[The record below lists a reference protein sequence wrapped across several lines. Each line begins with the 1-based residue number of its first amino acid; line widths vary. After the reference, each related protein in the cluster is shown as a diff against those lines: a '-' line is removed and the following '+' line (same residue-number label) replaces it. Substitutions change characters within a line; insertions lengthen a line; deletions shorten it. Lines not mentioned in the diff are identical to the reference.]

1 MYTGF
6 NLARGLKMLIVA
18 LGGIAPIWFIAWI
31 FGFALKKLGGTEKII
46 YSSLASYVV
55 AIILSGFGNANGGP
69 WNPMILEYALSLIFV
84 IVIRLGIQKLRN
96 KNSSS

>member
-6 NLARGLKMLIVA
+6 NLARSLKMLIVA

-46 YSSLASYVV
+46 YSSLYLFESKLKSTPILAFTVV
-55 AIILSGFGNANGGP
+55 YIINH
-69 WNPMILEYALSLIFV
+69 
-84 IVIRLGIQKLRN
+84 
-96 KNSSS
+96 

>member
-1 MYTGF
+1 MVYC
-6 NLARGLKMLIVA
+6 LD
-18 LGGIAPIWFIAWI
+18 IWFCV
-31 FGFALKKLGGTEKII
+31 KKTWWNRKII

-84 IVIRLGIQKLRN
+84 IVIRLGIQKFRN